1 MGVARATT
9 CKVCGAPRYEKAV
22 TGLCQQHW
30 FEYRRQVA
38 RDAYD
43 RQHPGARRYTTTP
56 STDANRVRLL
66 RRMYDDLRI
75 RQRLDSR

>member
-1 MGVARATT
+1 MGIPRVMT
-9 CKVCGAPRYEKAV
+9 CRVCGKERYEKAD
-22 TGLCQQHW
+22 TGLCQEHW
-30 FEYRRQVA
+30 LEYRRQVA

-56 STDANRVRLL
+56 STNADRIRQM
-66 RRMYDDLRI
+66 RRMYDNLRI